1 MLCLFFKSR
10 SLMLIFGQTF
20 FLELSLVLLLG
31 CRLSV
36 FFDFPLLSAEL
47 VPDGACSAADYRSE
61 GRLIQSPPGRGSEPC
76 RFNSESETRVV
87 FQCFFCT
94 VYADS

>member
-10 SLMLIFGQTF
+10 PLMQIFGQTF
-20 FLELSLVLLLG
+20 FLELSLVLLPG

-47 VPDGACSAADYRSE
+47 VLDEACDAADYRSE
-61 GRLIQSPPGRGSEPC
+61 GRLIQSPPGRGS
-76 RFNSESETRVV
+76 
-87 FQCFFCT
+87 
-94 VYADS
+94 